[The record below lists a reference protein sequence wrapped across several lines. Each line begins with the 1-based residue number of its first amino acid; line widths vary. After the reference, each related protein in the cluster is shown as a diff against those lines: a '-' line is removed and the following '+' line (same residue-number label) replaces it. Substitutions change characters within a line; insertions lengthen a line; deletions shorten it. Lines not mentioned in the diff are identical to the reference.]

1 VPFEELKR
9 NAVRKRIVPLLI
21 DVVSI
26 DDLIRM
32 KTGTGRSKDALD
44 IEELRKIQN
53 QMSEERDGQG

>member
-1 VPFEELKR
+1 MPFEELKR

>member
-9 NAVRKRIVPLLI
+9 NAVRKRIGPLLI